1 MFKSKGCVK
10 IMSKNIPEKV
20 SNRLTLYHSIM
31 VEYIEAGI
39 ETISSPQIAQRLG
52 IDDSQVRKD
61 FKLLNNAGKC
71 RVGYLV
77 KDLKDSIEKTLG
89 FAQAKDAFIVGA
101 GHLGLALA
109 KYDNFNSYG
118 LNILALFDND
128 PQKVDMLV
136 NNKQI
141 FHISKLPNLVERL
154 GVDIAILTVPRQYA
168 QPVADFLVAS
178 KIKYIWNFTPA
189 VLKVPPEVKVWNEN
203 IMGSFLQF
211 ACKDIIQ

>member
-1 MFKSKGCVK
+1 
-10 IMSKNIPEKV
+10 MSKNIPEKI

-31 VEYIEAGI
+31 VEYIENGVD
-39 ETISSPQIAQRLG
+39 TISSPQIAQRLG

-77 KDLKDSIEKTLG
+77 KELKDSIEKTLG
-89 FAQAKDAFIVGA
+89 FSKTKDAFIIGA

-128 PQKVDMLV
+128 PQKVDLQV
-136 NNKQI
+136 NSKQI
-141 FHISKLPNLVERL
+141 FHISKLPNLVQRL
-154 GVDIAILTVPRQYA
+154 GVEIAILTVPRQFA
-168 QPVADFLVAS
+168 QQVADFLIQS
-178 KIKYIWNFTPA
+178 DIKYIWNFTPA
-189 VLKVPPEVKVWNEN
+189 VLKVPANVKVWNEN
-203 IMGSFLQF
+203 LMGSFLQF
-211 ACKDIIQ
+211 ACKDIVQ

>member
-1 MFKSKGCVK
+1 
-10 IMSKNIPEKV
+10 MSKNIPEKV
-20 SNRLTLYHSIM
+20 SNRLTLYHSIL
-31 VEYIEAGI
+31 VEYIEEGI
-39 ETISSPQIAQRLG
+39 ESISSPQIAQRLD

-71 RVGYLV
+71 RVGYIV

-89 FAQAKDAFIVGA
+89 FANTKDAFIVGA

-128 PQKVDMLV
+128 PQKVDMQV

-154 GVDIAILTVPRQYA
+154 GVEIAILTVPRQYA
-168 QPVADFLVAS
+168 QQVAEFLIES
-178 KIKYIWNFTPA
+178 NIKYIWNFTPA
-189 VLKVPPEVKVWNEN
+189 VFKVPPTVKVWNEN

-211 ACKDIIQ
+211 ACKDII

>member
-1 MFKSKGCVK
+1 
-10 IMSKNIPEKV
+10 MSKNIPEKV

-31 VEYIEAGI
+31 VEYLEAGI
-39 ETISSPQIAQRLG
+39 DTISSPQIAQRLG

-128 PQKVDMLV
+128 TKKVDMLV

>member
-1 MFKSKGCVK
+1 
-10 IMSKNIPEKV
+10 MSKNIPEKV

-31 VEYIEAGI
+31 VEYIEDGI
-39 ETISSPQIAQRLG
+39 DTISSPQIAQRLG

-61 FKLLNNAGKC
+61 FKLLNNPGKC

-89 FAQAKDAFIVGA
+89 FAHAKDAFIVGS

-109 KYDNFNSYG
+109 KYDSFNSYG

-128 PQKVDMLV
+128 PQKVDLQV

-141 FHISKLPNLVERL
+141 FHISKLPNLAQRL
-154 GVDIAILTVPRQYA
+154 GVDIAILTVPRKNA
-168 QPVADFLVAS
+168 QQVADFLINS
-178 KIKYIWNFTPA
+178 NIKYIWNFSPS
-189 VLKVPPEVKVWNEN
+189 VLNIPEGVEIWNEN
-203 IMGSFLQF
+203 LMGNFLHF
-211 ACKDIIQ
+211 SYKISN

>member
-1 MFKSKGCVK
+1 
-10 IMSKNIPEKV
+10 MSKNIPEKV

-31 VEYIEAGI
+31 VEYIEEGL
-39 ETISSPQIAQRLG
+39 ETISSPQIARRLK

-77 KDLKDSIEKTLG
+77 QDLKDSIEKTLG
-89 FAQAKDAFIVGA
+89 FSKTKDAFIIGA

-109 KYDNFNSYG
+109 KYDSFNSYG

-128 PQKVDMLV
+128 PQKIDLQV
-136 NNKQI
+136 NNKQV

-154 GVDIAILTVPRQYA
+154 NVDIAILTVPRQYA
-168 QPVADFLVAS
+168 QQVAEYLIKS
-178 KIKYIWNFTPA
+178 NIKYIWNFTPA
-189 VLKVPPEVKVWNEN
+189 VLKVPEDIKVWNEN
-203 IMGSFLQF
+203 LMGSFLQF
-211 ACKDIIQ
+211 ACKDII

>member
-1 MFKSKGCVK
+1 
-10 IMSKNIPEKV
+10 MSKNIPEKV

-39 ETISSPQIAQRLG
+39 ETISSPQIAQRLS

-89 FAQAKDAFIVGA
+89 FAQAKDAFIVGS

-128 PQKVDMLV
+128 PQKVDLQV

-141 FHISKLPNLVERL
+141 FHISKLPNLAERL
-154 GVDIAILTVPRQYA
+154 NVDIAILTVPRQYA
-168 QPVADFLVAS
+168 QQVAEFLIDS
-178 KIKYIWNFTPA
+178 NIKYIWNFTPA
-189 VLKVPPEVKVWNEN
+189 VLKVPSDVKVWNEN

-211 ACKDIIQ
+211 ACKDII

>member
-1 MFKSKGCVK
+1 MG
-10 IMSKNIPEKV
+10 KNIPEKI

-39 ETISSPQIAQRLG
+39 DTISSPQIAQRLG

-61 FKLLNNAGKC
+61 FKFLNNAGKC

-77 KDLKDSIEKTLG
+77 KDVKDSIEKTLG
-89 FAQAKDAFIVGA
+89 FANAKDAFIVGS

-109 KYDNFNSYG
+109 KYDNFNNYG
-118 LNILALFDND
+118 LRILALFDND
-128 PQKVDMLV
+128 PQKVDMQV

-154 GVDIAILTVPRQYA
+154 GVEIAILTVPRQYA
-168 QPVADFLVAS
+168 QQVADFLIDS
-178 KIKYIWNFTPA
+178 NIKYIWNFTPA
-189 VLKVPPEVKVWNEN
+189 VLKVPNDVKVWNEN

-211 ACKDIIQ
+211 ACKDII

>member
-1 MFKSKGCVK
+1 
-10 IMSKNIPEKV
+10 MSKNIPEKV
-20 SNRLTLYHSIM
+20 SNRLTLYHSIL

-39 ETISSPQIAQRLG
+39 ESISSPQIAQRLG

-71 RVGYLV
+71 RVGYMV
-77 KDLKDSIEKTLG
+77 KDLQDSIEKTLG
-89 FAQAKDAFIVGA
+89 FAKTKDAFIVGA

-109 KYDNFNSYG
+109 KYDSFNSYG

-128 PQKVDMLV
+128 PQKVDMQV

-141 FHISKLPNLVERL
+141 FHISKLPNLVGRL
-154 GVDIAILTVPRQYA
+154 GVEIAILTVPRQYA
-168 QPVADFLVAS
+168 QQVADYLIDS
-178 KIKYIWNFTPA
+178 NIKYIWNFTPA
-189 VLKVPPEVKVWNEN
+189 VLKVPSSVKVWNEN

-211 ACKDIIQ
+211 ACKDII

>member
-1 MFKSKGCVK
+1 
-10 IMSKNIPEKV
+10 
-20 SNRLTLYHSIM
+20 M

-39 ETISSPQIAQRLG
+39 ETISSPQIAQRLS

-89 FAQAKDAFIVGA
+89 FAQAKDAFIVGS

-128 PQKVDMLV
+128 PQKVDLQV

-141 FHISKLPNLVERL
+141 FHISKLPNLAERL
-154 GVDIAILTVPRQYA
+154 KVDIVILTVPRQYA
-168 QPVADFLVAS
+168 QKVADFLIDS
-178 KIKYIWNFTPA
+178 NIKYIWNFTPA

-211 ACKDIIQ
+211 ACKDII

>member
-1 MFKSKGCVK
+1 
-10 IMSKNIPEKV
+10 MSKNIPEKV
-20 SNRLTLYHSIM
+20 SNRLTLYHSIL
-31 VEYIEAGI
+31 VEYIENG
-39 ETISSPQIAQRLG
+39 TDSISSPQIAQRLG

-71 RVGYLV
+71 RVGYIV

-89 FAQAKDAFIVGA
+89 FAESKDAFIVGS

-109 KYDNFNSYG
+109 KYDSFNSYG

-128 PQKVDMLV
+128 PQKVDMQV

-154 GVDIAILTVPRQYA
+154 SVDIAILTVPRQYA
-168 QPVADFLVAS
+168 QSVADFLVES
-178 KIKYIWNFTPA
+178 GVKYIWNFTPA
-189 VLKVPPEVKVWNEN
+189 VLKVPPHVKVWNEN

-211 ACKDIIQ
+211 ACKDII